1 MTKVPLQQA
10 TETGKD
16 TYSPGLPIPGYTGQT
31 SSSVAL
37 VTMHKHE
44 EERILRHMDSLRE
57 NPEID
62 QRWLSIART
71 HFEQSCM
78 ALNRAVFKPI
88 RVKLPEDDL
97 VAQPRQTGP
106 AVAPGRQATSDSDLD
121 AD

>member
-1 MTKVPLQQA
+1 MAKPPTPQRDPV
-10 TETGKD
+10 TGKD
-16 TYSPGLPIPGYTGQT
+16 TYSPGLPIPGYTGQS

-62 QRWLSIART
+62 QRWLAIART

-78 ALNRAVFKPI
+78 ALNRSVFRPE
-88 RVKLPEDDL
+88 RVRLPEDDL
-97 VAQPRQTGP
+97 VARPEP
-106 AVAPGRQATSDSDLD
+106 PDPQA
-121 AD
+121 A